1 MLRFDHLQVWR
12 PLLWVRNNSA
22 SVIATSRSHSSSELK
37 TSHPVSQGCITLPAV
52 PISSKPSKSFHK
64 RPLPSSLVSMSSK
77 QGKLIFQEALMAGTL
92 HSYFPLAEQFV
103 TQSEPSF
110 CSLSSLS
117 MVLNALNFDPKKIWK
132 GRI

>member
-1 MLRFDHLQVWR
+1 
-12 PLLWVRNNSA
+12 
-22 SVIATSRSHSSSELK
+22 
-37 TSHPVSQGCITLPAV
+37 
-52 PISSKPSKSFHK
+52 
-64 RPLPSSLVSMSSK
+64 
-77 QGKLIFQEALMAGTL
+77 MAGTL

-132 GRI
+132 GRTYML

>member
-1 MLRFDHLQVWR
+1 MD
-12 PLLWVRNNSA
+12 
-22 SVIATSRSHSSSELK
+22 
-37 TSHPVSQGCITLPAV
+37 
-52 PISSKPSKSFHK
+52 
-64 RPLPSSLVSMSSK
+64 
-77 QGKLIFQEALMAGTL
+77 GTL

-132 GRI
+132 GSYVCYPCCRISTRVKAYEQVAILFVHRQGHGAGSTKKHYCATLLKYAVIR